1 MQIKALKE
9 SIFKA
14 KRTLA
19 RLQSMKE
26 GYEDSWDAD
35 HISTYDDSKDNGY
48 VDDYYRDEDDSSDV
62 ASEAEGLPIISN
74 TGNFGPSLKKGID
87 RAIKLGH
94 IHSVCK
100 LNPGE
105 DNATTDVE
113 VFIDMD
119 LPEVARDCNMS
130 EEELK
135 DALDYDDSYCSGEQ
149 DDILSDWDGYSLDDQ
164 LIDENEMIEFFD
176 NYFFDYADD
185 EKPYSYVNIN
195 APSTDDPENEW
206 N

>member
-1 MQIKALKE
+1 MNRDMQIKALKE

-19 RLQSMKE
+19 RLQNMKE
-26 GYEDSWDAD
+26 GYEDSWDE
-35 HISTYDDSKDNGY
+35 G
-48 VDDYYRDEDDSSDV
+48 DSSDV
-62 ASEAEGLPIISN
+62 VSEAEGLPMISN

-87 RAIKLGH
+87 RAIKLDH

-105 DNATTDVE
+105 DNATTDVV

-149 DDILSDWDGYSLDDQ
+149 DVVLSDWDGYSLDDQ

-176 NYFFDYADD
+176 NYFFDY
-185 EKPYSYVNIN
+185 E
-195 APSTDDPENEW
+195 
-206 N
+206 

>member
-1 MQIKALKE
+1 MDKNTQIKALKE

-26 GYEDSWDAD
+26 GYEDSWDA
-35 HISTYDDSKDNGY
+35 G
-48 VDDYYRDEDDSSDV
+48 DSSDV
-62 ASEAEGLPIISN
+62 VSEVEGLPMISN

-87 RAIKLGH
+87 KAIKLGH
-94 IHSVCK
+94 IYSVCK

-105 DNATTDVE
+105 DNATTDVV

-119 LPEVARDCNMS
+119 LPEVARDCDMS

-149 DDILSDWDGYSLDDQ
+149 DVVLSDWDGYSLDDQ

-176 NYFFDYADD
+176 NYFFDY
-185 EKPYSYVNIN
+185 E
-195 APSTDDPENEW
+195 
-206 N
+206 